1 MIKMTLQL
9 PKGTRDLRPEE
20 AIVKNKIVATLKNV
34 FEMYG
39 YNPLET
45 PAFERYDIL
54 ASKYAGGAEILKE
67 TFKFEDQGKRELCLR
82 YDLTVP
88 MCRFVGM
95 NPNIKLPFK
104 RYAIGE
110 VFRDGP
116 VEKARYRQFTQ
127 CDVDIVGITG
137 MTADAEIIT
146 LTSRAFKK
154 LGFDVLIKVNNRK
167 LLNDLLLNA
176 GVKKGKLETV
186 LLSIDKLEKFGLET
200 VKKELKQKKI
210 DNKAVNNII
219 KIINI
224 KGTNNDKINKI
235 KKLLKDSEGVDEV
248 IELISLLKILN
259 VNAEFDISLARGLTY
274 YTGTV
279 TEVYLKN
286 SKVKTSVCAGGRYDK
301 IIGSFLGRGDY
312 PAVGISFGLDR
323 IYDAYVEKSE
333 AGQKTVTQVYIIP
346 INTFKESL
354 KIAEELRNENVNVDI
369 DLTGKGPSKN
379 LQYANSL
386 GIPYVLFVGKE
397 ELKQGKVKL
406 KDMNSGKE
414 KLMSAEDLVV
424 FLQKNVD

>member
-333 AGQKTVTQVYIIP
+333 TGQKTVTRVYIIP

>member
-1 MIKMTLQL
+1 MTLQL

-127 CDVDIVGITG
+127 CDVDVVGVTE
-137 MTADAEIIT
+137 MTADAEIIS
-146 LTSRAFKK
+146 LTARAFKK
-154 LGFDVLIKVNNRK
+154 LGFDIVIKVNNRK
-167 LLNDLLLNA
+167 LLNDLLLNT
-176 GVKKGKLETV
+176 GVKKDKLETA
-186 LLSIDKLEKFGLET
+186 LLTIDKLEKFGLDV
-200 VKKELKQKKI
+200 VKKELKDKKI
-210 DNKAVNNII
+210 DNKTIKKII
-219 KIINI
+219 DVINI
-224 KGTNNDKINKI
+224 KGNNKDKINTLKKI
-235 KKLLKDSEGVDEV
+235 NKSEGLDE
-248 IELISLLKILN
+248 IEELFSLLNILN
-259 VNAEFDISLARGLTY
+259 VNAEFDVSLARGLSY

-279 TEVYLKN
+279 MEVTLKN
-286 SKVKTSVCAGGRYDK
+286 SSVKTSVCAGGRYDK
-301 IIGSFLGRGDY
+301 MIGSFLGKGDY
-312 PAVGISFGLDR
+312 PAVGTSFGVDR
-323 IYDAYVEKSE
+323 IYDAYVEKNKVE
-333 AGQKTVTQVYIIP
+333 QKTVTKVYIVP
-346 INTFKESL
+346 IGTFNESL

-379 LQYANSL
+379 LKYANTL
-386 GIPYVLFVGKE
+386 GIPYVLFVGEE
-397 ELKQGKVKL
+397 ELKQDKVKL

-414 KLMSAEDLVV
+414 QLMSPGELVL
-424 FLQKNVD
+424 FLDKNLS

>member
-1 MIKMTLQL
+1 MTLQL

-333 AGQKTVTQVYIIP
+333 TGQKTVTRVYIIP